1 MSFLVTKDL
10 RKIYKSGETEINALN
25 GVSFNIEKGEF
36 VVILGASGAGKS
48 TLLNILGGMDKATS
62 GIYLLNGRSIT
73 DLKDSELGVF
83 RRSKIGFVFQ
93 FYNLIPS
100 LSALENVLLQVSACR
115 NQTHMEAEDALKAVG
130 LENRLNNF
138 PSQLSGGEQQRVSIA
153 RAIAKMP
160 DLLLCDEP
168 TGALDSKTGK
178 NILTL
183 LKKLSKEDN
192 LTVVVVTHNSN
203 IAKIANHL
211 IRIADGKV
219 ISDEHINEP
228 KEVSE
233 IEW

>member
-10 RKIYKSGETEINALN
+10 RKIYKSGETEINALD

-130 LENRLNNF
+130 LQNRLNNF